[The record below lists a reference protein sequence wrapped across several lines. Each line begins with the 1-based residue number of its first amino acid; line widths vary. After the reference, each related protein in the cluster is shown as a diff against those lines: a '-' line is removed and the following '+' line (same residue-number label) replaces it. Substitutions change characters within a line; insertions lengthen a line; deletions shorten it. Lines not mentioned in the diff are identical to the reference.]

1 MPERPVEADIGHVVA
16 VEFVDERN
24 IDDEV
29 GISSNVGALDDQIP
43 LSGLTILFHEVGCR
57 GEGCLDLPKV

>member
-16 VEFVDERN
+16 AELEDECN

-29 GISSNVGALDDQIP
+29 GISGNVWG
-43 LSGLTILFHEVGCR
+43 G
-57 GEGCLDLPKV
+57 GEMRREKIG